1 MAGGA
6 TAGLDDIEE
15 AGIDFE
21 GFGVAGELGASDSVG
36 EEVEAREGLALTEGP
51 SLELTAVGFA
61 GISGA
66 LEVAAGENCLG
77 LGEAVGSAFA
87 TPTTPA
93 DSDITSA
100 ATRLAAR
107 EDRIDHNLSGRG
119 HENAT
124 PGSSHFLTW
133 FLLSPPGSA
142 VAGRF
147 AVIRR

>member
-1 MAGGA
+1 M
-6 TAGLDDIEE
+6 DDIEE

-124 PGSSHFLTW
+124 AGGSHF
-133 FLLSPPGSA
+133 
-142 VAGRF
+142 
-147 AVIRR
+147 

>member
-1 MAGGA
+1 MVWTPSAVGSLARPKRASRVMRMRPLYTIQSLRCFLEAQITVPFMQRRSRWAPVFEIGRVAGGA

-77 LGEAVGSAFA
+77 LGE
-87 TPTTPA
+87 
-93 DSDITSA
+93 
-100 ATRLAAR
+100 
-107 EDRIDHNLSGRG
+107 
-119 HENAT
+119 
-124 PGSSHFLTW
+124 
-133 FLLSPPGSA
+133 
-142 VAGRF
+142 
-147 AVIRR
+147 